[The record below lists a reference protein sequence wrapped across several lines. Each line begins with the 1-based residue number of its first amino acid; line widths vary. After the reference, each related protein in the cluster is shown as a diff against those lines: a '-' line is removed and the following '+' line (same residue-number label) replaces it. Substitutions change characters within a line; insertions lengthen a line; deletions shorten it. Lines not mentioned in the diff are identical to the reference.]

1 MKKASLATAIALTL
15 SSGTAMAS
23 ADRDEVT
30 HRLDVL
36 PTVYGAISLAYEHNH
51 TRDGV
56 TGGKESFK
64 DNESFIGVRHQH
76 EIMPGLTAFGLV
88 ELWFDAD
95 QDQRAFDNFEYA
107 YFGVE
112 GDFGRVWAGTD
123 DTVYQQQIDHIANF
137 FQSEFRNPG
146 EPRNIPGSY
155 DTGRNNLLQYS
166 SVPSNGWQF
175 HGAVQINGDGD
186 EDAMAEEG
194 KSSRPFQLVSTYTSG
209 NWQWAAGMDSNDG
222 GSGPDNENTYGLR
235 SSFQGEQ
242 FGMTAQYQRR
252 DDVADVFGLLTS
264 YTIGPNQFAL
274 SWERGKEREF
284 NVRTNVYSAQV
295 LHNLSEHLYLY
306 VEGFQSESDRGTPH
320 TRDLLIGAT
329 YHF

>member
-1 MKKASLATAIALTL
+1 MKKASLASAIAVTL
-15 SSGTAMAS
+15 ASGAAMAS

-36 PTVYGAISLAYEHNH
+36 PKVYGAISFAYQHNH

-56 TGGKESFK
+56 TGGKDSFK
-64 DNESFIGVRHQH
+64 DNESFLGVKHEH
-76 EIMPGLTAFGLV
+76 EIMPGLMGFARA

-123 DTVYQQQIDHIANF
+123 DTIYEQQLDQIANY
-137 FQSEFRNPG
+137 FQSEYRNG
-146 EPRNIPGSY
+146 DRRNIPGSY
-155 DTGRNNLLQYS
+155 DTGRNNLIQYS
-166 SVPSNGWQF
+166 SVVSNGWQV

-186 EDAMAEEG
+186 DEVIAEEG
-194 KSSRPFQLVSTYTSG
+194 KSSRPFQLATTYTSG
-209 NWQWAAGMDSNDG
+209 KWEWAAGMDSNDG

-235 SSFQGEQ
+235 STYQSDQ
-242 FGMTAQYQRR
+242 FGLTAQYQRR
-252 DDVADVFGLLTS
+252 EDIADVWGLLTT
-264 YTIGPNQFAL
+264 YVIGPNQFAFA
-274 SWERGKEREF
+274 WERGKDRDTNERF
-284 NVRTNVYSAQV
+284 ITYSAQV
-295 LHNLSEHLYLY
+295 LHNMSENLYLF
-306 VEGFQSESDRGTPH
+306 VEGFQVEANRSSPD

>member
-1 MKKASLATAIALTL
+1 MKKVSLASAVALSVATGSAL
-15 SSGTAMAS
+15 AS
-23 ADRDEVT
+23 ADIDEVT

-51 TRDGV
+51 SRDDEI
-56 TGGKESFK
+56 GGEESFK
-64 DNESFIGVRHQH
+64 DNESFIGVRHSH
-76 EIMPGLTAFGLV
+76 EIMPGLTGFARA

-95 QDQRAFDNFEYA
+95 QDKRAFDNFEYA

-112 GDFGRVWAGTD
+112 GDFGRIWAGTD
-123 DTVYQQQIDHIANF
+123 DTVYEQQIDQIANF
-137 FQSEFRNPG
+137 FQSEFRNAG
-146 EPRNIPGSY
+146 ERRNIPGVY
-155 DTGRNNLLQYS
+155 DTGRNNLLQYT
-166 SVPSNGWQF
+166 SVSSNGWQL

-186 EDAMAEEG
+186 EDVLADEG
-194 KSSRPFQLVSTYTSG
+194 KSSRPYQFVSTYTSG
-209 NWQWAAGMDSNDG
+209 RWQWAAGMDSNDG

-235 SSFQGEQ
+235 SSFQGDQ
-242 FGMTAQYQRR
+242 FGLTAQYQRR
-252 DDVADVFGLLTS
+252 EDVADVYGLLTS

-284 NVRTNVYSAQV
+284 DEVTNVYSAQV
-295 LHNLSEHLYLY
+295 LHNMSEHLYLY
-306 VEGFQSESDRGTPH
+306 VEGFQSETDGTTPG